1 MIERN
6 TKKLLLEDL
15 IKTGDNPEDVSCMYS
30 KGFLRYEG
38 GPLPMMP
45 SCLAANLP
53 AGELAVLICH
63 SEKHRYKLV
72 RKEPEIETSVRKTR
86 RDAPRN

>member
-1 MIERN
+1 MIERD
-6 TKKLLLEDL
+6 TRKLLIKALN
-15 IKTGDNPEDVSCMYS
+15 KTGDNPEDVSCMYA

-53 AGELAVLICH
+53 EGELAVLICH
-63 SEKHRYKLV
+63 SEKYVYNLV
-72 RKEPEIETSVRKTR
+72 KTDREIKIETSL
-86 RDAPRN
+86 NI

>member
-6 TKKLLLEDL
+6 TKKLLLEAL

-63 SEKHRYKLV
+63 SEEYVYKLIKTD
-72 RKEPEIETSVRKTR
+72 REIKIETSL
-86 RDAPRN
+86 NI

>member
-6 TKKLLLEDL
+6 TRELLLEAL

-63 SEKHRYKLV
+63 SEEYVYKLIKTD
-72 RKEPEIETSVRKTR
+72 REIKIETSL
-86 RDAPRN
+86 NI

>member
-6 TKKLLLEDL
+6 SRKLLLEAL

-63 SEKHRYKLV
+63 SEEYVYKLIKTD
-72 RKEPEIETSVRKTR
+72 REIKIETSL
-86 RDAPRN
+86 NI

>member
-6 TKKLLLEDL
+6 TRKLLLEAL

-30 KGFLRYEG
+30 KGSLRYEG
-38 GPLPMMP
+38 GPMPTMP

-53 AGELAVLICH
+53 EGELAVLLCH
-63 SEKHRYKLV
+63 SKKYNYKLV
-72 RKEPEIETSVRKTR
+72 KTDSEIKIETSL
-86 RDAPRN
+86 NI

>member
-6 TKKLLLEDL
+6 TRKLLLEAL

-63 SEKHRYKLV
+63 SEEYVYKLIKTD
-72 RKEPEIETSVRKTR
+72 REIKIETSL
-86 RDAPRN
+86 NI

>member
-6 TKKLLLEDL
+6 TKKLLLEAL

-38 GPLPMMP
+38 GLLPMMP
-45 SCLAANLP
+45 SYLAANLP

-63 SEKHRYKLV
+63 SEEYVYKLIKTD
-72 RKEPEIETSVRKTR
+72 REIKIETSL
-86 RDAPRN
+86 NI

>member
-1 MIERN
+1 MIERD
-6 TKKLLLEDL
+6 TRKLLLEAL

-63 SEKHRYKLV
+63 SEKYVYNLV
-72 RKEPEIETSVRKTR
+72 KTDKEIKIETSSRTKQG
-86 RDAPRN
+86 